1 MYASVVTATVRR
13 STWPLPVRCWRTAL
27 SVGRGR
33 LAAMTSSETP
43 STGER
48 ADLLES
54 LGRHRWFLRFTVRD
68 LTDEQ
73 AAQQTTAS
81 ALCLGGL
88 IKHVAL
94 TERQWIN
101 FIVDG
106 PAAMS
111 APADGGDIDWAG
123 GFQMLEGE
131 TLAGLLDAY
140 AQVSARTDELV
151 LSLPDLDMSHPLPEA
166 PWFEPGA
173 RWSAR
178 RVLLHVIAETAQ
190 HAGHAD
196 ILRETLDG
204 AKTMG

>member
-1 MYASVVTATVRR
+1 VSVFAGT
-13 STWPLPVRCWRTAL
+13 
-27 SVGRGR
+27 
-33 LAAMTSSETP
+33 LANMTNSATP

-88 IKHVAL
+88 IKHVTL
-94 TERQWIN
+94 TERQWVT

-111 APADGGDIDWAG
+111 PPADGGEIDWAG

-140 AQVSARTDELV
+140 AEVAARTDELV
-151 LSLPDLDMSHPLPEA
+151 VSLPDLDMSHPLPEA

-178 RVLLHVIAETAQ
+178 RVLLHVIAETSQ

>member
-1 MYASVVTATVRR
+1 
-13 STWPLPVRCWRTAL
+13 
-27 SVGRGR
+27 
-33 LAAMTSSETP
+33 MTTSQTTP
-43 STGER
+43 TSGER
-48 ADLLES
+48 ADFLES

-73 AAQQTTAS
+73 AAQPTTAS

-94 TERQWIN
+94 TERQWAN

-106 PAAMS
+106 PAAMT
-111 APADGGDIDWAG
+111 PPDDGGEIDWAG

-140 AQVSARTDELV
+140 ADVAARTDDLV
-151 LSLPDLDMSHPLPEA
+151 RSLPDLDMSHPLPEA

-196 ILRETLDG
+196 ILRESLDG